1 MDKKS
6 MRKTMNSKLQA
17 LDPMTYEQFSF
28 MIGSLLIETDE
39 WKSSSTIGLTVSRF
53 PEVDTWQLIRKGW
66 EQGKRI
72 VVPRC
77 IPSTKGM
84 SFRNIT
90 AFTQLENSFFG
101 LFEPI
106 ESQTEELPKNE
117 IDLLIVPGLVYSK
130 DGYRIGFGGGY
141 YDRFLE
147 GFQGQIVS
155 LAFSMQLTET
165 VPVEEHDRP
174 VDKIVTEKGLLVC
187 KSNEVE

>member
-6 MRKTMNSKLQA
+6 MRKTMNSKLHA
-17 LDPMTYEQFSF
+17 LDRMTYEQFSF

-77 IPSTKGM
+77 IPATKGM
-84 SFRNIT
+84 SFRNISE
-90 AFTQLENSFFG
+90 FTQLENSFFG

-147 GFQGQIVS
+147 VFQGQIVS

-187 KSNEVE
+187 KRNEVE